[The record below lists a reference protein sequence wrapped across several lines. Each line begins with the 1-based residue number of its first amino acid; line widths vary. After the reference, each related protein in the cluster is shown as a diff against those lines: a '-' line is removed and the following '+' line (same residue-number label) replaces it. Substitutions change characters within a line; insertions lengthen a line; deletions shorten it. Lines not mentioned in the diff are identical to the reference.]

1 MDNHLIWEILLS
13 NGTITHDQLSDAL
26 RWQRSHPDEDV
37 GSILFARGIVN
48 EAQLLAAYAQR
59 LDVPFVEKDLVVKRP
74 EVLKLV
80 PENLARRY
88 GIMPVDISNNKIL
101 VAISDPDDMSVIED
115 VKMSSRMDA
124 SIVLASAENIRSAIE
139 RYYRNAELFYREE
152 QEEVQTVS
160 FVSDDTAKKM
170 DEIESS
176 VNNTPV
182 VKLVNNLVQQ
192 AYIRQASDI
201 HIEPFEND
209 VLVRMRIDGDLI
221 EVMRLAP
228 NTLASVISRI
238 KILSGMNIAEKRIPQ
253 DGRFDYTNDD
263 FKVDLRVSTIPTM
276 YGEKC
281 VMRLLNTGGESLLT
295 FEQLGMSRDTIA
307 RFDHMLS
314 APNGIILVT
323 GPTGSGKSTTLYA
336 VLNKLRKPT
345 INITTIEDPVEKQMF
360 GINQVQ
366 VNSKAGMTF
375 ASGLRAL
382 LRQDPDVIMIGE
394 IRDYETAEIAVR
406 ASITG
411 HLVLSTLHTNDAVSS
426 IVRLIDMGVPPYL
439 VSASVNAIIA
449 QRLVKRLCPYC
460 KRKRTVSDSDKLLLD
475 DAGIKDVYEPV
486 GCPECNHVG
495 YSGRIAI
502 YEIVEMDHRIRKMI
516 SAEPPRRSGERR
528 RVPRRQPPRAG
539 EKGHHQHGRVQ
550 PHYLYGWLSPS
561 TLTRQKSPPAH
572 PERALPE
579 HDANSF
585 GDGITRR
592 LSVTS
597 PDTTLS
603 RSKWSRSPRAS
614 VA

>member
-1 MDNHLIWEILLS
+1 MEKHLIWEILLT
-13 NGTITHDQLSDAL
+13 NGVITHEQLSDAL
-26 RWQRSHPDEDV
+26 RWQKSHPDEDI
-37 GSILFARGIVN
+37 GNILLSRGLVN
-48 EAQLLAAYAQR
+48 DAQLLAAYAQR
-59 LDVPFVEKDLVVKRP
+59 LDVPLVEKDLVVKRP

-80 PENLARRY
+80 PESLARRY
-88 GIMPVDISNNKIL
+88 GIMPLDINNNKIL
-101 VAISDPDDMSVIED
+101 IAISNPEDMSVIED

-124 SIVLASAENIRSAIE
+124 SIVLASRENINGAIE
-139 RYYRNAELFYREE
+139 RYYKNLELFYREE
-152 QEEVQTVS
+152 QTEVQTIS
-160 FVSDDTAKKM
+160 IVSDDTAKKM
-170 DEIESS
+170 DEIESN

-192 AYIRQASDI
+192 AYIRQVSDI

-209 VLVRMRIDGDLI
+209 VLVRMRIDGDLV

-228 NTLASVISRI
+228 ASLASVISRI
-238 KILSGMNIAEKRIPQ
+238 KILSGMNIAEKRVPQ
-253 DGRFDYTNDD
+253 DGRFAYSNDE

-281 VMRLLNTGGESLLT
+281 VMRLLNTGGENLLS
-295 FEQLGMSRDTIA
+295 FEQLGMTKENIA
-307 RFDHMLS
+307 RFEHMLS

-336 VLNKLRKPT
+336 VLNRLRKPT

-366 VNSKAGMTF
+366 VNTKAGMTF

-411 HLVLSTLHTNDAVSS
+411 HLVLSTLHTNDSVST

-460 KRKRTVSDSDKLLLD
+460 KRKRTVSDSEKALLGD
-475 DAGIKDVYEPV
+475 EGISEAFEPV
-486 GCPECNHVG
+486 GCQECNHTG

-502 YEIVEMDHRIRKMI
+502 YEIVELDHRIRKMI
-516 SAEPPRRSGERR
+516 STNAPVEDIKRVAAENGAEFLADNLRELVRRG
-528 RVPRRQPPRAG
+528 
-539 EKGHHQHGRVQ
+539 
-550 PHYLYGWLSPS
+550 
-561 TLTRQKSPPAH
+561 
-572 PERALPE
+572 
-579 HDANSF
+579 
-585 GDGITRR
+585 
-592 LSVTS
+592 VTS
-597 PDTTLS
+597 MDEFNRIIYTVS
-603 RSKWSRSPRAS
+603 
-614 VA
+614 

>member
-1 MDNHLIWEILLS
+1 MERHLIWEILLS
-13 NGTITHDQLSDAL
+13 NGVITHEQLSDAL
-26 RWQRSHPDEDV
+26 RWQKSHPDEDI
-37 GSILFARGIVN
+37 GNILLSRGLIN
-48 EAQLLAAYAQR
+48 DAQLLAAYAQR
-59 LDVPFVEKDLVVKRP
+59 LDVPLIEKDLVVKRP

-80 PENLARRY
+80 PESLARRY
-88 GIMPVDISNNKIL
+88 GIMPLDINNNKIL
-101 VAISDPDDMSVIED
+101 IAISNPEDMSVIED
-115 VKMSSRMDA
+115 VKMSSRMDV
-124 SIVLASAENIRSAIE
+124 SIVLASRENIDGAID
-139 RYYRNAELFYREE
+139 RYYKNLELFYREE
-152 QEEVQTVS
+152 QTEVQTISIVS
-160 FVSDDTAKKM
+160 EDTAKKM
-170 DEIESS
+170 DEIESN

-192 AYIRQASDI
+192 AYIRQVSDI

-209 VLVRMRIDGDLI
+209 VLVRMRIDGDLV

-228 NTLASVISRI
+228 SSLASVISRI
-238 KILSGMNIAEKRIPQ
+238 KILSGMNIAEKRVPQ
-253 DGRFDYTNDD
+253 DGRFAYSNDE

-281 VMRLLNTGGESLLT
+281 VMRLLNTGGENLLS
-295 FEQLGMSRDTIA
+295 FEQLGMTKENIA
-307 RFDHMLS
+307 RFEHMLS

-336 VLNKLRKPT
+336 VLNRLRKPT

-366 VNSKAGMTF
+366 VNTKAGMTF

-411 HLVLSTLHTNDAVSS
+411 HLVLSTLHTNDSVST

-460 KRKRTVSDSDKLLLD
+460 KRKHIITDSEKTLLGD
-475 DAGIKDVYEPV
+475 EAITESFEPV
-486 GCPECNHVG
+486 GCPECNHTG

-502 YEIVEMDHRIRKMI
+502 YEIVELDHRIRKMI
-516 SAEPPRRSGERR
+516 TTGAPVEDIKRVATENGAEFLADNLRELVKRG
-528 RVPRRQPPRAG
+528 
-539 EKGHHQHGRVQ
+539 
-550 PHYLYGWLSPS
+550 
-561 TLTRQKSPPAH
+561 
-572 PERALPE
+572 
-579 HDANSF
+579 
-585 GDGITRR
+585 
-592 LSVTS
+592 VTS
-597 PDTTLS
+597 MDEFNRIIYTVS
-603 RSKWSRSPRAS
+603 
-614 VA
+614 

>member
-152 QEEVQTVS
+152 QEEVQTVN

-209 VLVRMRIDGDLI
+209 VLVRMRIDGDLV

-281 VMRLLNTGGESLLT
+281 VMRLLNTGGENLLT

-366 VNSKAGMTF
+366 VNAKAGMTF

-516 SAEPPRRSGERR
+516 SAETPIDDVRRAAAENGAEFLADSLRELVR
-528 RVPRRQPPRAG
+528 
-539 EKGHHQHGRVQ
+539 K
-550 PHYLYGWLSPS
+550 
-561 TLTRQKSPPAH
+561 
-572 PERALPE
+572 
-579 HDANSF
+579 
-585 GDGITRR
+585 GITSMDEFNRIIYT
-592 LSVTS
+592 VG
-597 PDTTLS
+597 
-603 RSKWSRSPRAS
+603 
-614 VA
+614 

>member
-1 MDNHLIWEILLS
+1 MERHHIWEILLS
-13 NGTITHDQLSDAL
+13 NGVITHEQLSDAL
-26 RWQRSHPDEDV
+26 RWQKSHPDEDI
-37 GSILFARGIVN
+37 GNILLSRGLIN
-48 EAQLLAAYAQR
+48 DAQLLAAYAQR
-59 LDVPFVEKDLVVKRP
+59 LDVPLIEKDLVVKRP

-80 PENLARRY
+80 PESLARRY
-88 GIMPVDISNNKIL
+88 GIMPLDINNNKIL
-101 VAISDPDDMSVIED
+101 IAISNPEDMSVIED

-124 SIVLASAENIRSAIE
+124 SIVLASRENIDGAID
-139 RYYRNAELFYREE
+139 RYYKNLELFYREE
-152 QEEVQTVS
+152 QTEVQTISIVS
-160 FVSDDTAKKM
+160 EDTAKKM
-170 DEIESS
+170 DEIESN

-192 AYIRQASDI
+192 AYIRQVSDI

-209 VLVRMRIDGDLI
+209 VLVRMRIDGDLV

-228 NTLASVISRI
+228 ASLASVISRI
-238 KILSGMNIAEKRIPQ
+238 KILSGMNIAEKRVPQ
-253 DGRFDYTNDD
+253 DGRFAYSNDE

-281 VMRLLNTGGESLLT
+281 VMRLLNTGGENLLS
-295 FEQLGMSRDTIA
+295 FEQLGMTKENIA
-307 RFDHMLS
+307 RFEHMLS

-336 VLNKLRKPT
+336 VLNRLRKPT

-366 VNSKAGMTF
+366 VNTKAGMTF

-411 HLVLSTLHTNDAVSS
+411 HLVLSTLHTNDSVST

-460 KRKRTVSDSDKLLLD
+460 KRKHIITDSEKTLLGD
-475 DAGIKDVYEPV
+475 NGITESFEPV
-486 GCPECNHVG
+486 GCPECNHTG

-502 YEIVEMDHRIRKMI
+502 YEIVELDHRIRKMI
-516 SAEPPRRSGERR
+516 TTGAPVEDIKRVATENGAEFLADNLRELVKRG
-528 RVPRRQPPRAG
+528 
-539 EKGHHQHGRVQ
+539 
-550 PHYLYGWLSPS
+550 
-561 TLTRQKSPPAH
+561 
-572 PERALPE
+572 
-579 HDANSF
+579 
-585 GDGITRR
+585 
-592 LSVTS
+592 VTS
-597 PDTTLS
+597 MDEFNRIIYTVS
-603 RSKWSRSPRAS
+603 
-614 VA
+614 

>member
-1 MDNHLIWEILLS
+1 MEKHLIWEILLT
-13 NGTITHDQLSDAL
+13 NGIITHEQLSDAL
-26 RWQRSHPDEDV
+26 RWQKSHPDEDI
-37 GSILFARGIVN
+37 GNILLSRGLVN
-48 EAQLLAAYAQR
+48 DAQLLAAYAQR
-59 LDVPFVEKDLVVKRP
+59 LDVPLVEKDLVVKRP

-80 PENLARRY
+80 PESLARRY
-88 GIMPVDISNNKIL
+88 GIMPLDINNNKIL
-101 VAISDPDDMSVIED
+101 IAISNPEDMSVIED

-124 SIVLASAENIRSAIE
+124 SIVLASRENINGAIE
-139 RYYRNAELFYREE
+139 RYYKNLELFYREE
-152 QEEVQTVS
+152 QTEVQTIS
-160 FVSDDTAKKM
+160 IVSDDTAKKM
-170 DEIESS
+170 DEIESN

-192 AYIRQASDI
+192 AYIRQVSDI

-209 VLVRMRIDGDLI
+209 VLVRMRIDGDLV

-228 NTLASVISRI
+228 ASLASVISRI
-238 KILSGMNIAEKRIPQ
+238 KILSGMNIAEKRVPQ
-253 DGRFDYTNDD
+253 DGRFAYSNDE

-281 VMRLLNTGGESLLT
+281 VMRLLNTGGENLLS
-295 FEQLGMSRDTIA
+295 FEQLGMTKENIA
-307 RFDHMLS
+307 RFEHMLS

-336 VLNKLRKPT
+336 VLNRLRKPT

-366 VNSKAGMTF
+366 VNTKAGMTF

-411 HLVLSTLHTNDAVSS
+411 HLVLSTLHTNDSVST

-460 KRKRTVSDSDKLLLD
+460 KRKHAVTDSEKVLLGD
-475 DAGIKDVYEPV
+475 DGITESFEPV
-486 GCPECNHVG
+486 GCPECNHTG

-502 YEIVEMDHRIRKMI
+502 YEIVELDHRIRKMI
-516 SAEPPRRSGERR
+516 STNAPVEDIKRVAAENGAEFLADNLRELVRRG
-528 RVPRRQPPRAG
+528 
-539 EKGHHQHGRVQ
+539 
-550 PHYLYGWLSPS
+550 
-561 TLTRQKSPPAH
+561 
-572 PERALPE
+572 
-579 HDANSF
+579 
-585 GDGITRR
+585 
-592 LSVTS
+592 VTS
-597 PDTTLS
+597 MDEFNRIIYTVS
-603 RSKWSRSPRAS
+603 
-614 VA
+614 

>member
-1 MDNHLIWEILLS
+1 MERHHIWEILLS
-13 NGTITHDQLSDAL
+13 NGVITHEQLSDAL
-26 RWQRSHPDEDV
+26 RWQKSHPDEDI
-37 GSILFARGIVN
+37 GNILLSRGLIN
-48 EAQLLAAYAQR
+48 DAQLLAAYAQR
-59 LDVPFVEKDLVVKRP
+59 LDVPLIEKDLVVKRP

-80 PENLARRY
+80 PESLARRY
-88 GIMPVDISNNKIL
+88 GIMPLDINNNKIL
-101 VAISDPDDMSVIED
+101 IAISNPEDMSVIED

-124 SIVLASAENIRSAIE
+124 SIVLASRENIDGAID
-139 RYYRNAELFYREE
+139 RYYKNLELFYREE
-152 QEEVQTVS
+152 QTEVQTISIVS
-160 FVSDDTAKKM
+160 EDTAKKM
-170 DEIESS
+170 DEIESN

-192 AYIRQASDI
+192 AYIRQVSDI

-209 VLVRMRIDGDLI
+209 VLVRMRIDGDLV

-228 NTLASVISRI
+228 ASLASVISRI
-238 KILSGMNIAEKRIPQ
+238 KILSGMNIAEKRVPQ
-253 DGRFDYTNDD
+253 DGRFAYSNDE

-281 VMRLLNTGGESLLT
+281 VMRLLNTGGENLLS
-295 FEQLGMSRDTIA
+295 FEQLGMTKENIA
-307 RFDHMLS
+307 RFEHMLS

-336 VLNKLRKPT
+336 VLNRLRKPT

-366 VNSKAGMTF
+366 VNTKAGMTF

-411 HLVLSTLHTNDAVSS
+411 HLVLSTLHTNDSVST

-460 KRKRTVSDSDKLLLD
+460 KRKHIITDSEKTLLGD
-475 DAGIKDVYEPV
+475 EAITESFEPV
-486 GCPECNHVG
+486 GCPECNHTG

-502 YEIVEMDHRIRKMI
+502 YEIVELDHRIRKMI
-516 SAEPPRRSGERR
+516 TTGAPVEDIKRVAIENGAEFLADNLRELVKRG
-528 RVPRRQPPRAG
+528 
-539 EKGHHQHGRVQ
+539 
-550 PHYLYGWLSPS
+550 
-561 TLTRQKSPPAH
+561 
-572 PERALPE
+572 
-579 HDANSF
+579 
-585 GDGITRR
+585 
-592 LSVTS
+592 VTS
-597 PDTTLS
+597 MDEFNRIIYTVS
-603 RSKWSRSPRAS
+603 
-614 VA
+614 

>member
-13 NGTITHDQLSDAL
+13 GGTITHDQLSDAL

-37 GSILFARGIVN
+37 GSILLARGIVN

-124 SIVLASAENIRSAIE
+124 SIVLASAENILSAIE

-152 QEEVQTVS
+152 QEEVQTVN

-228 NTLASVISRI
+228 ATLASVISRI

-281 VMRLLNTGGESLLT
+281 VMRLLNTGGENLLT

-411 HLVLSTLHTNDAVSS
+411 HLCC
-426 IVRLIDMGVPPYL
+426 PPCTPTTR
-439 VSASVNAIIA
+439 SAA
-449 QRLVKRLCPYC
+449 
-460 KRKRTVSDSDKLLLD
+460 
-475 DAGIKDVYEPV
+475 
-486 GCPECNHVG
+486 
-495 YSGRIAI
+495 
-502 YEIVEMDHRIRKMI
+502 
-516 SAEPPRRSGERR
+516 
-528 RVPRRQPPRAG
+528 
-539 EKGHHQHGRVQ
+539 
-550 PHYLYGWLSPS
+550 
-561 TLTRQKSPPAH
+561 
-572 PERALPE
+572 
-579 HDANSF
+579 
-585 GDGITRR
+585 
-592 LSVTS
+592 
-597 PDTTLS
+597 
-603 RSKWSRSPRAS
+603 
-614 VA
+614 

>member
-124 SIVLASAENIRSAIE
+124 SIVLASAENIQSAIE

-281 VMRLLNTGGESLLT
+281 VMRLLNTGGENLLT
-295 FEQLGMSRDTIA
+295 FEQLGMSRDTVA

-516 SAEPPRRSGERR
+516 SAETPIDDVRRAAAENGAEFLADSLRELVR
-528 RVPRRQPPRAG
+528 
-539 EKGHHQHGRVQ
+539 K
-550 PHYLYGWLSPS
+550 
-561 TLTRQKSPPAH
+561 
-572 PERALPE
+572 
-579 HDANSF
+579 
-585 GDGITRR
+585 GITSMDEFNRIIYT
-592 LSVTS
+592 VG
-597 PDTTLS
+597 
-603 RSKWSRSPRAS
+603 
-614 VA
+614 

>member
-124 SIVLASAENIRSAIE
+124 SIVLASAENILSAIE

-281 VMRLLNTGGESLLT
+281 VMRLLNTGGENLLT

-516 SAEPPRRSGERR
+516 SAETPIDDVRRAAAENGAEFLADSLRELVR
-528 RVPRRQPPRAG
+528 
-539 EKGHHQHGRVQ
+539 K
-550 PHYLYGWLSPS
+550 
-561 TLTRQKSPPAH
+561 
-572 PERALPE
+572 
-579 HDANSF
+579 
-585 GDGITRR
+585 GITSMDEFNRIIYT
-592 LSVTS
+592 VG
-597 PDTTLS
+597 
-603 RSKWSRSPRAS
+603 
-614 VA
+614 

>member
-37 GSILFARGIVN
+37 GSILLARGIVN

-124 SIVLASAENIRSAIE
+124 SIVLASAENIQSAIE

-516 SAEPPRRSGERR
+516 SAETPIDDVRRAAAENGAEFLADSLRELVR
-528 RVPRRQPPRAG
+528 
-539 EKGHHQHGRVQ
+539 K
-550 PHYLYGWLSPS
+550 
-561 TLTRQKSPPAH
+561 
-572 PERALPE
+572 
-579 HDANSF
+579 
-585 GDGITRR
+585 GITSMDEFNRIIYT
-592 LSVTS
+592 VG
-597 PDTTLS
+597 
-603 RSKWSRSPRAS
+603 
-614 VA
+614 

>member
-1 MDNHLIWEILLS
+1 MDNHHIWEVLLS

-37 GSILFARGIVN
+37 GSILLARGIVTDG
-48 EAQLLAAYAQR
+48 QLLAAYAQR
-59 LDVPFVEKDLVVKRP
+59 LDVPFIEKDLVVKRP

-80 PENLARRY
+80 PETLARRY
-88 GIMPVDISNNKIL
+88 GIMPLDINNNKIL
-101 VAISDPDDMSVIED
+101 VAISDPEDMSVIED
-115 VKMSSRMDA
+115 VKLSSRMDA
-124 SIVLASAENIRSAIE
+124 SIALASAENILSAIE

-152 QEEVQTVS
+152 QEEVQTVN

-281 VMRLLNTGGESLLT
+281 VMRLLNTGGENLLT
-295 FEQLGMSRDTIA
+295 FEQLGMSRDTVA

-516 SAEPPRRSGERR
+516 SAETPIDDVRRAAAENGAEFLADSLRELVR
-528 RVPRRQPPRAG
+528 
-539 EKGHHQHGRVQ
+539 K
-550 PHYLYGWLSPS
+550 
-561 TLTRQKSPPAH
+561 
-572 PERALPE
+572 
-579 HDANSF
+579 
-585 GDGITRR
+585 GITSMDEFNRIIYT
-592 LSVTS
+592 VG
-597 PDTTLS
+597 
-603 RSKWSRSPRAS
+603 
-614 VA
+614 

>member
-1 MDNHLIWEILLS
+1 MEKHLIWEILLT
-13 NGTITHDQLSDAL
+13 NGIITHEQLSDAL
-26 RWQRSHPDEDV
+26 RWQKSHPDEDI
-37 GSILFARGIVN
+37 GNILLSRGLVN
-48 EAQLLAAYAQR
+48 DAQLLAAYAQR
-59 LDVPFVEKDLVVKRP
+59 LDVPLVEKDLVVKRP

-80 PENLARRY
+80 PESLARRY
-88 GIMPVDISNNKIL
+88 GIMPLDINNNKIL
-101 VAISDPDDMSVIED
+101 IAISNPEDMSVIED

-124 SIVLASAENIRSAIE
+124 SIVLASRENINGAIE
-139 RYYRNAELFYREE
+139 RYYKNLELFYREE
-152 QEEVQTVS
+152 QTEVQTIS
-160 FVSDDTAKKM
+160 IVSDDTAKKM
-170 DEIESS
+170 DEIESN

-192 AYIRQASDI
+192 AYIRQVSDI

-209 VLVRMRIDGDLI
+209 VLVRMRIDGDLV

-228 NTLASVISRI
+228 ASLASVISRI
-238 KILSGMNIAEKRIPQ
+238 KILSGMNIAEKRVPQ
-253 DGRFDYTNDD
+253 DGRFAYSNDE

-281 VMRLLNTGGESLLT
+281 VMRLLNTGGENLLS
-295 FEQLGMSRDTIA
+295 FEQLGMTKENIA
-307 RFDHMLS
+307 RFEHMLS

-336 VLNKLRKPT
+336 VLNRLRKPT

-366 VNSKAGMTF
+366 VNTKAGMTF

-411 HLVLSTLHTNDAVSS
+411 HLVLSTLHTNDSVST

-460 KRKRTVSDSDKLLLD
+460 KRKHAISDSEKVLLGD
-475 DAGIKDVYEPV
+475 DGITESFEPV
-486 GCPECNHVG
+486 GCPECNHTG

-502 YEIVEMDHRIRKMI
+502 YEIVELDHRIRKMI
-516 SAEPPRRSGERR
+516 STNAPVEDIKRVAAENGAEFLADNLRELVRRG
-528 RVPRRQPPRAG
+528 
-539 EKGHHQHGRVQ
+539 
-550 PHYLYGWLSPS
+550 
-561 TLTRQKSPPAH
+561 
-572 PERALPE
+572 
-579 HDANSF
+579 
-585 GDGITRR
+585 
-592 LSVTS
+592 VTS
-597 PDTTLS
+597 MDEFNRIIYTVS
-603 RSKWSRSPRAS
+603 
-614 VA
+614 

>member
-1 MDNHLIWEILLS
+1 MDNHLIWEVLLS

-37 GSILFARGIVN
+37 GSILLARGIVTDG
-48 EAQLLAAYAQR
+48 QLLAAYAQR
-59 LDVPFVEKDLVVKRP
+59 LDVPFIEKDLVVKRP

-80 PENLARRY
+80 PETLARRY
-88 GIMPVDISNNKIL
+88 GIMPLDINNNKIL
-101 VAISDPDDMSVIED
+101 VAISDPEDMSVIEED
-115 VKMSSRMDA
+115 KVRSRMDA
-124 SIVLASAENIRSAIE
+124 SIALAAAENSLSAIE

-152 QEEVQTVS
+152 QEEVQTVN

-209 VLVRMRIDGDLI
+209 VIVRMRIDGDLI

-228 NTLASVISRI
+228 ATLASVISRI

-253 DGRFDYTNDD
+253 DGRFNYTNDE

-295 FEQLGMSRDTIA
+295 FEQLGMSRETIA

-366 VNSKAGMTF
+366 VNTKAGMTF

-394 IRDYETAEIAVR
+394 IRAYETAEIAVR
-406 ASITG
+406 APITG
-411 HLVLSTLHTNDAVSS
+411 PLVLPTVPTNAALSS
-426 IVRLIDMGVPPYL
+426 VVRLIDMGVPPYL
-439 VSASVNAIIA
+439 VAASVNAIIA

-460 KRKRTVSDSDKLLLD
+460 KRKRVVSDAEKALLD
-475 DAGIKDVYEPV
+475 DYGIKEAYEPV

-502 YEIVEMDHRIRKMI
+502 YEIVEMDHRIRKLI
-516 SAEPPRRSGERR
+516 SAETPIDDIRKVAAENGAEFLADSLRELVR
-528 RVPRRQPPRAG
+528 
-539 EKGHHQHGRVQ
+539 K
-550 PHYLYGWLSPS
+550 
-561 TLTRQKSPPAH
+561 
-572 PERALPE
+572 
-579 HDANSF
+579 
-585 GDGITRR
+585 GITSLDEFNRIIYT
-592 LSVTS
+592 VG
-597 PDTTLS
+597 
-603 RSKWSRSPRAS
+603 
-614 VA
+614 

>member
-1 MDNHLIWEILLS
+1 MERHLIWEILLS
-13 NGTITHDQLSDAL
+13 NGVITHEQLSDAL
-26 RWQRSHPDEDV
+26 RWQKSHPDEDI
-37 GSILFARGIVN
+37 GNILLSRGLIN
-48 EAQLLAAYAQR
+48 DAQLLAAYAQR
-59 LDVPFVEKDLVVKRP
+59 LDVPLIEKDLVVKRP

-80 PENLARRY
+80 PESLARRY
-88 GIMPVDISNNKIL
+88 GIMPLDINNNKIL
-101 VAISDPDDMSVIED
+101 IAISNPEDMSVIED
-115 VKMSSRMDA
+115 VKMSSRMDV
-124 SIVLASAENIRSAIE
+124 SIVLASRENIDGAID
-139 RYYRNAELFYREE
+139 RYYKNLELFYREE
-152 QEEVQTVS
+152 QTEVQTINIVS
-160 FVSDDTAKKM
+160 EDTAKKM
-170 DEIESS
+170 DEIESN

-192 AYIRQASDI
+192 AYIRQVSDI

-209 VLVRMRIDGDLI
+209 VLVRMRIDGDLV

-228 NTLASVISRI
+228 SSLASVISRI
-238 KILSGMNIAEKRIPQ
+238 KILSGMNIAEKRVPQ
-253 DGRFDYTNDD
+253 DGRFAYSNDE

-281 VMRLLNTGGESLLT
+281 VMRLLNTGGENLLS
-295 FEQLGMSRDTIA
+295 FEQLGMTKENIA
-307 RFDHMLS
+307 RFEHMLS

-336 VLNKLRKPT
+336 VLNRLRKPT

-366 VNSKAGMTF
+366 VNTKAGMTF

-411 HLVLSTLHTNDAVSS
+411 HLVLSTLHTNDSVST

-460 KRKRTVSDSDKLLLD
+460 KRKHIITDSEKTLLGD
-475 DAGIKDVYEPV
+475 EAITESFEPV
-486 GCPECNHVG
+486 GCPECNHTG

-502 YEIVEMDHRIRKMI
+502 YEIVELDHRIRKMI
-516 SAEPPRRSGERR
+516 TTGAPVEDIKRVATENGAEFLADNLRELVKRG
-528 RVPRRQPPRAG
+528 
-539 EKGHHQHGRVQ
+539 
-550 PHYLYGWLSPS
+550 
-561 TLTRQKSPPAH
+561 
-572 PERALPE
+572 
-579 HDANSF
+579 
-585 GDGITRR
+585 
-592 LSVTS
+592 VTS
-597 PDTTLS
+597 MDEFNRIIYTVS
-603 RSKWSRSPRAS
+603 
-614 VA
+614 

>member
-13 NGTITHDQLSDAL
+13 GGTITHDQLSDAL

-37 GSILFARGIVN
+37 GSILLARGIVN

-124 SIVLASAENIRSAIE
+124 SIVLASAENIGSAIE

-281 VMRLLNTGGESLLT
+281 VMRLLNTGGENLLS

-516 SAEPPRRSGERR
+516 SSETPIDDVRRAAAENGAEFLADSLRELVR
-528 RVPRRQPPRAG
+528 
-539 EKGHHQHGRVQ
+539 K
-550 PHYLYGWLSPS
+550 
-561 TLTRQKSPPAH
+561 
-572 PERALPE
+572 
-579 HDANSF
+579 
-585 GDGITRR
+585 GITSMDEFNRIIYT
-592 LSVTS
+592 VG
-597 PDTTLS
+597 
-603 RSKWSRSPRAS
+603 
-614 VA
+614 

>member
-1 MDNHLIWEILLS
+1 MERHHIWEILLS
-13 NGTITHDQLSDAL
+13 NGVITHEQLSDAL
-26 RWQRSHPDEDV
+26 RWQKSHPDEDI
-37 GSILFARGIVN
+37 GNILLSRGLIN
-48 EAQLLAAYAQR
+48 DAQLLAAYAQR
-59 LDVPFVEKDLVVKRP
+59 LDVPLIEKDLVVKRP

-80 PENLARRY
+80 PESLARRY
-88 GIMPVDISNNKIL
+88 GIMPLDINNNKIL
-101 VAISDPDDMSVIED
+101 IAISNPEDMSVIED

-124 SIVLASAENIRSAIE
+124 SIVLASRENIDGAID
-139 RYYRNAELFYREE
+139 RYYKNLELFYREE
-152 QEEVQTVS
+152 QTEVQTINIVS
-160 FVSDDTAKKM
+160 EDTAKKM
-170 DEIESS
+170 DEIESN

-192 AYIRQASDI
+192 AYIRQVSDI

-209 VLVRMRIDGDLI
+209 VLVRMRIDGDLV

-228 NTLASVISRI
+228 ASLASVISRI
-238 KILSGMNIAEKRIPQ
+238 KILSGMNIAEKRVPQ
-253 DGRFDYTNDD
+253 DGRFAYSNDE

-281 VMRLLNTGGESLLT
+281 VMRLLNTGGENLLS
-295 FEQLGMSRDTIA
+295 FEQLGMTKENIA
-307 RFDHMLS
+307 RFEHMLS

-336 VLNKLRKPT
+336 VLNRLRKPT

-366 VNSKAGMTF
+366 VNTKAGMTF

-411 HLVLSTLHTNDAVSS
+411 HLVLSTLHTNDSVST

-460 KRKRTVSDSDKLLLD
+460 KRKHIITDSEKTLLGD
-475 DAGIKDVYEPV
+475 EAMTESFEPV
-486 GCPECNHVG
+486 GCPECNHTG

-502 YEIVEMDHRIRKMI
+502 YEIVELDHRIRKMI
-516 SAEPPRRSGERR
+516 TTGAPVEDIKRVATENGAEFLADNLRELVKRG
-528 RVPRRQPPRAG
+528 
-539 EKGHHQHGRVQ
+539 
-550 PHYLYGWLSPS
+550 
-561 TLTRQKSPPAH
+561 
-572 PERALPE
+572 
-579 HDANSF
+579 
-585 GDGITRR
+585 
-592 LSVTS
+592 VTS
-597 PDTTLS
+597 MDEFNRIIYTVS
-603 RSKWSRSPRAS
+603 
-614 VA
+614 

>member
-1 MDNHLIWEILLS
+1 MEKHLIWEILLT
-13 NGTITHDQLSDAL
+13 NGIITHEQLSDAL
-26 RWQRSHPDEDV
+26 RWQKSHPDEDI
-37 GSILFARGIVN
+37 GNILLSRGLVN
-48 EAQLLAAYAQR
+48 DAQLLAAYAQR
-59 LDVPFVEKDLVVKRP
+59 LDVPLVEKDLVVKRP

-80 PENLARRY
+80 PESLARRY
-88 GIMPVDISNNKIL
+88 GIMPLDINNNKIL
-101 VAISDPDDMSVIED
+101 IAISNPEDMSVIED
-115 VKMSSRMDA
+115 VKMSSRMDV
-124 SIVLASAENIRSAIE
+124 SIVLASRENINGAIE
-139 RYYRNAELFYREE
+139 RYYKNLELFYREE
-152 QEEVQTVS
+152 QTEVQTIS
-160 FVSDDTAKKM
+160 IVSDDTAKKM
-170 DEIESS
+170 DEIESN

-192 AYIRQASDI
+192 AYIRQVSDI

-209 VLVRMRIDGDLI
+209 VLVRMRIDGDLV

-228 NTLASVISRI
+228 ASLASVISRI
-238 KILSGMNIAEKRIPQ
+238 KILSGMNIAEKRVPQ
-253 DGRFDYTNDD
+253 DGRFAYSNDE

-281 VMRLLNTGGESLLT
+281 VMRLLNTGGENLLS
-295 FEQLGMSRDTIA
+295 FEQLGMTKENIA
-307 RFDHMLS
+307 RFEHMLS

-336 VLNKLRKPT
+336 VLNRLRKPT

-366 VNSKAGMTF
+366 VNTKAGMTF

-411 HLVLSTLHTNDAVSS
+411 HLVLSTLHTNDSVST

-460 KRKRTVSDSDKLLLD
+460 KRKHAISDSEKVLLGD
-475 DAGIKDVYEPV
+475 DGITESFEPV
-486 GCPECNHVG
+486 GCPECNHTG

-502 YEIVEMDHRIRKMI
+502 YEIVELDHRIRKMI
-516 SAEPPRRSGERR
+516 STNAPVEDIKRVAAENGAEFLADNLRELVRRG
-528 RVPRRQPPRAG
+528 
-539 EKGHHQHGRVQ
+539 
-550 PHYLYGWLSPS
+550 
-561 TLTRQKSPPAH
+561 
-572 PERALPE
+572 
-579 HDANSF
+579 
-585 GDGITRR
+585 
-592 LSVTS
+592 VTS
-597 PDTTLS
+597 MDEFNRIIYTVS
-603 RSKWSRSPRAS
+603 
-614 VA
+614 

>member
-1 MDNHLIWEILLS
+1 MERHLIWEILLS
-13 NGTITHDQLSDAL
+13 NGVITHEQLSDAL
-26 RWQRSHPDEDV
+26 RWQKSHPDEDI
-37 GSILFARGIVN
+37 GNILLSRGLIN
-48 EAQLLAAYAQR
+48 DAQLLAAYAQR
-59 LDVPFVEKDLVVKRP
+59 LDVPLIEKDLVVKRP

-80 PENLARRY
+80 PESLARRY
-88 GIMPVDISNNKIL
+88 GIMPLDINNNKIL
-101 VAISDPDDMSVIED
+101 IAISNPEDMSVIED

-124 SIVLASAENIRSAIE
+124 SIVLASRENIDGAID
-139 RYYRNAELFYREE
+139 RYYKNLELFYREE
-152 QEEVQTVS
+152 QTEVQTINIVS
-160 FVSDDTAKKM
+160 EDTAKKM
-170 DEIESS
+170 DEIESN

-192 AYIRQASDI
+192 AYIRQVSDI

-209 VLVRMRIDGDLI
+209 VLVRMRIDGDLV

-228 NTLASVISRI
+228 SSLASVISRI
-238 KILSGMNIAEKRIPQ
+238 KILSGMNIAEKRVPQ
-253 DGRFDYTNDD
+253 DGRFAYSNDE

-281 VMRLLNTGGESLLT
+281 VMRLLNTGGENLLS
-295 FEQLGMSRDTIA
+295 FEQLGMTKENIA
-307 RFDHMLS
+307 RFEHMLS

-336 VLNKLRKPT
+336 VLNRLRKPT

-366 VNSKAGMTF
+366 VNTKAGMTF

-411 HLVLSTLHTNDAVSS
+411 HLVLSTLHTNDSVST

-460 KRKRTVSDSDKLLLD
+460 KRKHIITDSEKTLLGD
-475 DAGIKDVYEPV
+475 EAITESFEPV
-486 GCPECNHVG
+486 GCPECNHTG

-502 YEIVEMDHRIRKMI
+502 YEIVELDHRIRKMI
-516 SAEPPRRSGERR
+516 TTGAPVEDIKRVATENGAEFLADNLRELVKRG
-528 RVPRRQPPRAG
+528 
-539 EKGHHQHGRVQ
+539 
-550 PHYLYGWLSPS
+550 
-561 TLTRQKSPPAH
+561 
-572 PERALPE
+572 
-579 HDANSF
+579 
-585 GDGITRR
+585 
-592 LSVTS
+592 VTS
-597 PDTTLS
+597 MDEFNRIIYTVS
-603 RSKWSRSPRAS
+603 
-614 VA
+614 

>member
-1 MDNHLIWEILLS
+1 MDNHLIWEVLLS

-37 GSILFARGIVN
+37 GSILLARGIVTDGH
-48 EAQLLAAYAQR
+48 LLAAYAQR
-59 LDVPFVEKDLVVKRP
+59 LDVPFIEKDLVVKRP

-80 PENLARRY
+80 PETLARRY
-88 GIMPVDISNNKIL
+88 GIMPLDINNNKIL
-101 VAISDPDDMSVIED
+101 VAISDPEDMSVIED
-115 VKMSSRMDA
+115 VKLSSRMDA
-124 SIVLASAENIRSAIE
+124 SIALASAENILSAIE

-152 QEEVQTVS
+152 QEEVQTVN

-209 VLVRMRIDGDLI
+209 VIVRMRIDGDLI

-228 NTLASVISRI
+228 ATLASVISRI

-253 DGRFDYTNDD
+253 DGRFNYTNDE

-281 VMRLLNTGGESLLT
+281 VMRLLNTGGENLLS
-295 FEQLGMSRDTIA
+295 FEQLGMSRETIA

-366 VNSKAGMTF
+366 VNTKAGMTF

-411 HLVLSTLHTNDAVSS
+411 HLVLSTLHTNDAPSS

-439 VSASVNAIIA
+439 VAASVNAIIA

-460 KRKRTVSDSDKLLLD
+460 KRKRVVSDAEKALLD
-475 DAGIKDVYEPV
+475 DYGIKEAYEPV

-502 YEIVEMDHRIRKMI
+502 YEIVEMDHRIRKLI
-516 SAEPPRRSGERR
+516 SAETPIDDIRKVAAENGAEFLADSLRELVR
-528 RVPRRQPPRAG
+528 
-539 EKGHHQHGRVQ
+539 K
-550 PHYLYGWLSPS
+550 
-561 TLTRQKSPPAH
+561 
-572 PERALPE
+572 
-579 HDANSF
+579 
-585 GDGITRR
+585 GITSLDEFNRIIYT
-592 LSVTS
+592 VG
-597 PDTTLS
+597 
-603 RSKWSRSPRAS
+603 
-614 VA
+614 

>member
-1 MDNHLIWEILLS
+1 MERHLIWEILLS
-13 NGTITHDQLSDAL
+13 NGVITHEQLSDAL
-26 RWQRSHPDEDV
+26 RWQKSHPDEDI
-37 GSILFARGIVN
+37 GNILLSRGLIN
-48 EAQLLAAYAQR
+48 DAQLLAAYAQR
-59 LDVPFVEKDLVVKRP
+59 LDVPLIEKDLVVKRP

-80 PENLARRY
+80 PESLARRY
-88 GIMPVDISNNKIL
+88 GIMPLDINNNKIL
-101 VAISDPDDMSVIED
+101 IAISNPEDMSVIED
-115 VKMSSRMDA
+115 VKMSSRMDV
-124 SIVLASAENIRSAIE
+124 SIVLASRENIDGAID
-139 RYYRNAELFYREE
+139 RYYKNLELFYREE
-152 QEEVQTVS
+152 QTEVQTINIVS
-160 FVSDDTAKKM
+160 EDTAKKM
-170 DEIESS
+170 DEIESN

-192 AYIRQASDI
+192 AYIRQVSDI

-209 VLVRMRIDGDLI
+209 VLVRMRIDGDLV

-228 NTLASVISRI
+228 ASLASVISRI
-238 KILSGMNIAEKRIPQ
+238 KILSGMNIAEKRVPQ
-253 DGRFDYTNDD
+253 DGRFAYSNDE

-281 VMRLLNTGGESLLT
+281 VMRLLNTGGENLLS
-295 FEQLGMSRDTIA
+295 FEQLGMTKENIA
-307 RFDHMLS
+307 RFEHMLS

-336 VLNKLRKPT
+336 VLNRLRKPT

-366 VNSKAGMTF
+366 VNTKAGMTF

-411 HLVLSTLHTNDAVSS
+411 HLVLSTLHTNDSVST

-460 KRKRTVSDSDKLLLD
+460 KRKHIITDSEKTLLGD
-475 DAGIKDVYEPV
+475 EAITECFEPM
-486 GCPECNHVG
+486 GCPECNHTG

-502 YEIVEMDHRIRKMI
+502 YEIVELDHRIRKMI
-516 SAEPPRRSGERR
+516 TTGAPVEDIKRVATENGAEFLADNLRELVKRG
-528 RVPRRQPPRAG
+528 
-539 EKGHHQHGRVQ
+539 
-550 PHYLYGWLSPS
+550 
-561 TLTRQKSPPAH
+561 
-572 PERALPE
+572 
-579 HDANSF
+579 
-585 GDGITRR
+585 
-592 LSVTS
+592 VTS
-597 PDTTLS
+597 MDEFNRIIYTVS
-603 RSKWSRSPRAS
+603 
-614 VA
+614 